1 MRPRWA
7 ICVRDHGPMPDRE
20 AAPWRWVLM
29 TEQPEL
35 VDQFRR
41 GITSG
46 PGHLA
51 VLTLPEWF
59 GHR

>member
-7 ICVRDHGPMPDRE
+7 IFVRDRDS
-20 AAPWRWVLM
+20 APWRYALM
-29 TEQPEL
+29 TEQSQL

-46 PGHLA
+46 PGNLA
-51 VLTLPEWF
+51 VLTLPE
-59 GHR
+59 RAP